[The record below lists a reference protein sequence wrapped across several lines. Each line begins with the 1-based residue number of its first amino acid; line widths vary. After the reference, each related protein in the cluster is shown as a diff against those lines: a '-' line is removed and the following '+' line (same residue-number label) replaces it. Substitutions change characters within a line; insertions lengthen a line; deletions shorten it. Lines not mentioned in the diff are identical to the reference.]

1 MHTGCWKR
9 RQTPL
14 KTNKRIWELDAL
26 RGTCI
31 LIMVAVHLTFDL
43 TELYGFFPRPRVRIY
58 EILLSWG
65 GVVFFLIS
73 GICATLSSRSFR
85 RGALVFGC
93 GMGITAITYLADQ
106 NLAVY
111 FGVLHCLGLC
121 MMLWTVFRSFS
132 TAALTA
138 ASAGIIL
145 LGLLFQQLQVSTST
159 LFWLGLT
166 TPFFSS
172 ADFFPLFPFL
182 GFFLL
187 GAVLGRLIYKEKRTL
202 LPKID
207 AQRPL
212 LCFLQFCGR
221 HSLPIYLL
229 HQPVILGILELI
241 D

>member
-1 MHTGCWKR
+1 
-9 RQTPL
+9 
-14 KTNKRIWELDAL
+14 
-26 RGTCI
+26 
-31 LIMVAVHLTFDL
+31 MVMVHLVYDL
-43 TELYGFFPRPRVRIY
+43 TELYGILPRPKAGIY
-58 EILLSWG
+58 GLLLNWG

-73 GICATLSSRSFR
+73 GICATLSSRCVR
-85 RGALVFGC
+85 RGIIVFGC
-93 GMGITAITYLADQ
+93 GMGITAITYLTSR

-121 MMLWTVFRSFS
+121 MMLWPIFRKFS
-132 TAALTA
+132 TGPLAVAAA
-138 ASAGIIL
+138 VSIG
-145 LGLLFQQLQVSTST
+145 LGLLFQQLRVSTSK

-187 GAVLGRLIYKEKRTL
+187 GTVLGRLLYPKKRTL
-202 LPKID
+202 LPKAD
-207 AQRPL
+207 PRRPL
-212 LCFLQFCGR
+212 LRFLQICGR

-241 D
+241 A

>member
-1 MHTGCWKR
+1 
-9 RQTPL
+9 
-14 KTNKRIWELDAL
+14 
-26 RGTCI
+26 
-31 LIMVAVHLTFDL
+31 MVAVHLIFDL

-93 GMGITAITYLADQ
+93 GMGITAVTYWADQ

-111 FGVLHCLGLC
+111 FGVLHCLGIS

-145 LGLLFQQLQVSTST
+145 LGLLFQQLQVSTSN

-182 GFFLL
+182 GFFLP
-187 GAVLGRLIYKEKRTL
+187 GAVLGRLLYNEKHTL

-207 AQRPL
+207 AQQPL